1 MDTDRWMGWLK
12 VEGWDNGRGGEGD
25 LERGY
30 EGSRGLAGGEANLRL
45 RAKWVPPLTELDFLF
60 LVLITNHL
68 WTFITCHEHPTG
80 VTLKLKVMA
89 SLYGRY

>member
-12 VEGWDNGRGGEGD
+12 VEGWDNGRGGEGK

-30 EGSRGLAGGEANLRL
+30 QGSSGLAGGETNLGL

-60 LVLITNHL
+60 LNLITNLL
-68 WTFITCHEHPTG
+68 WTFITCHEPATG
-80 VTLKLKVMA
+80 VTLKPKVIA
-89 SLYGRY
+89 SLYRH

>member
-30 EGSRGLAGGEANLRL
+30 QGSSGLAGGESNLRL
-45 RAKWVPPLTELDFLF
+45 RFKMGPSLDRVGFSF
-60 LVLITNHL
+60 SGFDH
-68 WTFITCHEHPTG
+68 
-80 VTLKLKVMA
+80 
-89 SLYGRY
+89 